1 MYSTYYWKIF
11 HLTWATFRWT
21 LPPPSAPCRT
31 ADWSALAKN
40 RKILH
45 LAMLCTCKKL
55 SRWQIVFPTRKG
67 QGRNGKLQMPHWLT
81 GNAKGAESE
90 RKGAKCDAWRQIK
103 RQWDSGQT
111 GPHTSSSISLSF
123 PPLPASLSLSSEIN
137 WKIIVFVF
145 VTLEFSPCR
154 KTFIRCLQ
162 FLPIFRLPFW
172 KLLKG
177 VVTTSRGH

>member
-11 HLTWATFRWT
+11 HLTWATLRWT
-21 LPPPSAPCRT
+21 LPLLYLPHCTPKCACQKPKNTSPCDALHVQEIVEMANSFPNKKRTGAKWKTANAPLT
-31 ADWSALAKN
+31 DWQ
-40 RKILH
+40 
-45 LAMLCTCKKL
+45 C
-55 SRWQIVFPTRKG
+55 
-67 QGRNGKLQMPHWLT
+67 QGGRGR
-81 GNAKGAESE
+81 E
-90 RKGAKCDAWRQIK
+90 GAKCDAWRQIK
-103 RQWDSGQT
+103 RQWDSSQT
-111 GPHTSSSISLSF
+111 GPHTSSSISLCPSF
-123 PPLPASLSLSSEIN
+123 FLSFSLSLSSEIN

-177 VVTTSRGH
+177 VRRQ

>member
-21 LPPPSAPCRT
+21 HPLLSTLPPAPCRT
-31 ADWSALAKN
+31 AAWSALAKN

-81 GNAKGAESE
+81 GNAKGRRA
-90 RKGAKCDAWRQIK
+90 KGRGEVRCLATDKKTVRLWPDWTTYKQLYL
-103 RQWDSGQT
+103 
-111 GPHTSSSISLSF
+111 PFFSSPFVSLTVVRNKLENYCFCFRYTWVFSLSQNF
-123 PPLPASLSLSSEIN
+123 Y
-137 WKIIVFVF
+137 
-145 VTLEFSPCR
+145 
-154 KTFIRCLQ
+154 
-162 FLPIFRLPFW
+162 
-172 KLLKG
+172 
-177 VVTTSRGH
+177 

>member
-21 LPPPSAPCRT
+21 LPPSPWRLPSRT
-31 ADWSALAKN
+31 AAWSALAKN

-81 GNAKGAESE
+81 GNAKGEGRGEVRCLATDKKTVRLWPDWTTYKQLYLPFFS
-90 RKGAKCDAWRQIK
+90 
-103 RQWDSGQT
+103 
-111 GPHTSSSISLSF
+111 PLSLR
-123 PPLPASLSLSSEIN
+123 LSLSSEIN